1 MIVGVNMLGGLSERA
16 LERAIDAAAL
26 RHETIS
32 ENLANLDTPGYKRGE
47 VRFEE
52 TLARVVGDVDSPG
65 LALARTQSGHL
76 SAAGVRSIDGVVP
89 EKYRVTNTR
98 GRMDGNNVDVDS
110 EMTKLAQNSLLYNSL
125 MQVLGKRINMIRSAI
140 NEGRR

>member
-1 MIVGVNMLGGLSERA
+1 MGVNILGSLSERA
-16 LERAIDAAAL
+16 LERAIDAATL

-32 ENLANLDTPGYKRGE
+32 ENLANIDTPGYKRGE

-52 TLARVVGDVDSPG
+52 TLAQVIGDLDAPG
-65 LALARTQSGHL
+65 GVRLARTQPGHL
-76 SAAGVRSIDGVVP
+76 AAGGVQSLDRVLP
-89 EKYRVTNTR
+89 EKYRVTDTT
-98 GRMDGNNVDVDS
+98 GRVDGNNVDVDS

-125 MQVLGKRINMIRSAI
+125 MQVLGKRISMVRSAI

>member
-1 MIVGVNMLGGLSERA
+1 VGVNILGSLSERA

-32 ENLANLDTPGYKRGE
+32 ENLANIDTPGYKRGE

-52 TLARVVGDVDSPG
+52 TLAQVIGDLDAPG
-65 LALARTQSGHL
+65 VMLARTQSGHL
-76 SAAGVRSIDGVVP
+76 AAGGVQSVDRALP
-89 EKYRVTNTR
+89 EKYRVTDTR
-98 GRMDGNNVDVDS
+98 GRVDGNNVDVDS

-125 MQVLGKRINMIRSAI
+125 MQVLGKRISMVRSAI